1 MEVYTGDSSNDRFTS
16 VSAHKVPPTH
26 FQWFRCQMEEILR
39 LSEPVWYSRADK
51 TRRRD
56 TGKFLRSPK
65 LSPTVAQPGLVW
77 VLLCV
82 HCPTWQIQKYRTQA
96 GLMGTTWQVQKYN
109 IQASSVQGLM
119 CIQQI
124 QNHKIQPSL
133 STFVFPIWQIQN
145 TKYVLLCVQPGAYRR
160 SDCPADW
167 GLHTEWRGAAVEK
180 SALLEDG
187 QGRVGKQ
194 SRIRKQIAD
203 QHSRVGK
210 HGRVGKATYR
220 SAQ

>member
-16 VSAHKVPPTH
+16 VSAHKVPPTY

-96 GLMGTTWQVQKYN
+96 GLMGTTWQVHKYN
-109 IQASSVQGLM
+109 IQASPVYVLLCVQPG
-119 CIQQI
+119 
-124 QNHKIQPSL
+124 KYK
-133 STFVFPIWQIQN
+133 N
-145 TKYVLLCVQPGAYRR
+145 TKYVLLCAERGAYRR
-160 SDCPADW
+160 SDCPAADSTQSGEEPQW
-167 GLHTEWRGAAVEK
+167 KSLLCSKMDKVELENRVGLESKLQISKVELENRQ
-180 SALLEDG
+180 LLENMIELE
-187 QGRVGKQ
+187 K
-194 SRIRKQIAD
+194 
-203 QHSRVGK
+203 
-210 HGRVGKATYR
+210 
-220 SAQ
+220 